1 MFSGRRLL
9 CVSPIPIGRDLFRAG
24 AAATKRCLVCF
35 AFSVAVL
42 KFARLD
48 RSTIRVLCPHEL
60 TEEDDVCRPRTASL
74 LWRFPAPRASAAISM
89 GCNLFSSG
97 AEDRSTVNPRV
108 EQRSCQISALGL
120 HSADGVCLSSR
131 IFSRLRGWVVS
142 ACVKLSERTSLETN
156 REIRTSGL
164 MSGEGKR
171 GGALRPCSRPH
182 AGSGASAAAAFR
194 RVEQQ

>member
-1 MFSGRRLL
+1 VDCGFFSDRAATGEAVSLFSGRRLL

-97 AEDRSTVNPRV
+97 AEDRSPVNLRV
-108 EQRSCQISALGL
+108 EQRSCQIPARGSRARTALSGR
-120 HSADGVCLSSR
+120 CLPSLSN
-131 IFSRLRGWVVS
+131 FQQVTRLG
-142 ACVKLSERTSLETN
+142 SERLCEA
-156 REIRTSGL
+156 
-164 MSGEGKR
+164 KR
-171 GGALRPCSRPH
+171 AHIFGD
-182 AGSGASAAAAFR
+182 
-194 RVEQQ
+194 